1 MAGHG
6 HGKGRKRRG
15 GHGGGEHGSDERWL
29 LTYADMIT
37 LLMALFMVLF
47 SISSVNISKYQ
58 VLQKSLK
65 SAFSGGVLSGG
76 KDILQS
82 GSTNAPGTHPPT
94 TIIPAIVAPTQSQ
107 AKQVL
112 PTVNP
117 QQAQAATVFNKSVA
131 QAMSIAAAAHREQN
145 ELLRLKAR
153 LDLWAKEHGVS
164 KYVRTLIDPRGLV
177 IRILTDKVLFSSG
190 SAQLQPQS
198 LALLDELAK
207 LLNVD
212 QLHPITVA
220 GHTDNQPIS
229 TAEFPSNWELSS
241 ARATNVV
248 EFLIRHGV
256 EAQRLSATGYAYL
269 HPVASNA
276 TPQGR
281 ALNRRVEII
290 LQRIN
295 PDLTP

>member
-1 MAGHG
+1 MSAHAK
-6 HGKGRKRRG
+6 KGRKRK
-15 GHGGGEHGSDERWL
+15 GHGGEHGSDERWL

-76 KDILQS
+76 RDIMQS
-82 GSTNAPGTHPPT
+82 GSTNSPGQHAPT
-94 TIIPAIVAPTQSQ
+94 TIIPAIVAPTQAQ
-107 AKQVL
+107 AKQML
-112 PTVNP
+112 ATVNP
-117 QQAQAATVFNKSVA
+117 QFSQAQTVYNKSVA
-131 QAMSIAAAAHREQN
+131 QAMSIAAAAAREQN
-145 ELLRLKAR
+145 ELLKLKER
-153 LDLWAKEHGVS
+153 LDVWAQRHGLG
-164 KYVRTLIDPRGLV
+164 KYVQTLIDPRGLV
-177 IRILTDKVLFSSG
+177 IRIVTDKVLFDSG
-190 SAQLQPQS
+190 SAVLQPE
-198 LALLDELAK
+198 LVPLLDEIAQ

-229 TAEFPSNWELSS
+229 TAQYPSNWELSV
-241 ARATNVV
+241 ARAVSVV
-248 EFLIRHGV
+248 KYLINHGV
-256 EAQRLSATGYAYL
+256 NRQRLSASGYADL
-269 HPVASNA
+269 HPIALND

-281 ALNRRVEII
+281 AKNRRVEII

-295 PDLTP
+295 PDLATP

>member
-1 MAGHG
+1 MSAHG
-6 HGKGRKRRG
+6 HGKKRRRG

-65 SAFSGGVLSGG
+65 AAFSGAVLPGG
-76 KDILQS
+76 QSIMQS
-82 GSTNAPGTHPPT
+82 GSTNAPGSHPPT
-94 TIIPAIVAPTQSQ
+94 TFVPAITAVTQAQ
-107 AKQVL
+107 AKQML
-112 PTVNP
+112 PSVNA
-117 QQAQAATVFNKSVA
+117 QTAQAQQQFNSQVA
-131 QAMSIAAAAHREQN
+131 QAMAVAAAAAREQN
-145 ELLRLKAR
+145 ELLKLKAK
-153 LDLWAKEHGVS
+153 LDAWAKAHGLT
-164 KYVRTLIDPRGLV
+164 KYVQTLIDPRGLV
-177 IRILTDKVLFSSG
+177 IRIVTDKVLFDSG
-190 SAQLQPQS
+190 SADLRPT
-198 LALLDELAK
+198 LVPLLDEIAR

-229 TAEFPSNWELSS
+229 TSRFPSNWELSV
-241 ARATNVV
+241 ARAVSVV
-248 EFLIRHGV
+248 KFLNQHGV
-256 EAQRLSATGYAYL
+256 SALRLSPSGYSYF
-269 HPVASNA
+269 HPIASNA

-281 ALNRRVEII
+281 ARNRRVEII

-295 PDLTP
+295 PDLATP

>member
-1 MAGHG
+1 
-6 HGKGRKRRG
+6 
-15 GHGGGEHGSDERWL
+15 
-29 LTYADMIT
+29 
-37 LLMALFMVLF
+37 
-47 SISSVNISKYQ
+47 
-58 VLQKSLK
+58 
-65 SAFSGGVLSGG
+65 
-76 KDILQS
+76 
-82 GSTNAPGTHPPT
+82 
-94 TIIPAIVAPTQSQ
+94 
-107 AKQVL
+107 
-112 PTVNP
+112 
-117 QQAQAATVFNKSVA
+117 
-131 QAMSIAAAAHREQN
+131 MSIAAAAHREQN